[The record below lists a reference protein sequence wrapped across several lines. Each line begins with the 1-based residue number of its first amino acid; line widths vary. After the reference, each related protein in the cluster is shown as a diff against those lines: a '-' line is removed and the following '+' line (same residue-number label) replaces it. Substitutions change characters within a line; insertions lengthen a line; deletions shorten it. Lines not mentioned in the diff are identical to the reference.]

1 MEFEYKLSEEEYE
14 ALIESDC
21 RDATDEEY
29 DAFIED
35 LKHHAMNGNTLS
47 TVEMHHLWEYVYDSV
62 VEEECVEVCRHGWVV
77 YEEIVELDGRY
88 FSFYR
93 LYNDMCG
100 TEFEPQEL
108 VEVVEKEV
116 TVKKWVI
123 KDSD

>member
-1 MEFEYKLSEEEYE
+1 MGFEYKLSEEEYE

-21 RDATDEEY
+21 RGATNEEY

-35 LKHHAMNGNTLS
+35 LKHHAMNGDILS
-47 TVEMHHLWEYVYDSV
+47 TIEMHHLWEALYDDV
-62 VEEECVEVCRHGWVV
+62 VEEEYLEVGRHGWVE
-77 YEEIVELDGRY
+77 YQEIVELDGRY

-100 TEFEPQEL
+100 TDFEQQKL
-108 VEVVEKEV
+108 IEVVAKEV
-116 TVKKWVI
+116 KVKKWVI

>member
-21 RDATDEEY
+21 RGATNEEY

-35 LKHHAMNGNTLS
+35 LKHHAMNGDILS
-47 TVEMHHLWEYVYDSV
+47 EVEMSHLWETFYDNV
-62 VEEECVEVCRHGWVV
+62 VEEEYYEVCRHGWVE

-100 TEFEPQEL
+100 TEFDSQRL
-108 VEVVEKEV
+108 VEVVEKEKKK
-116 TVKKWVI
+116 KKWVM
-123 KDSD
+123 KNSD